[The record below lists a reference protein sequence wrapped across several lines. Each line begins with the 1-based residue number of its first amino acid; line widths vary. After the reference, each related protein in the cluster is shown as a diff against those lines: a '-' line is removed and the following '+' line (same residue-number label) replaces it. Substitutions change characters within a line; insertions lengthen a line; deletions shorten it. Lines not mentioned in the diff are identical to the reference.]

1 MKGANEIR
9 KRTVNSKKGILPDL
23 ERLQQSGVEFFIDGE
38 VVHAGEVVKRAVQE
52 PCTYM
57 ADYVLGEN
65 GTVKQVRLDRV
76 DL

>member
-1 MKGANEIR
+1 MKGANER
-9 KRTVNSKKGILPDL
+9 KRAVKPKKGILPDL

-38 VVHAGEVVKRAVQE
+38 VVHAVEVARRTVQE

-65 GTVKQVRLDRV
+65 GAVQQVRLDRV